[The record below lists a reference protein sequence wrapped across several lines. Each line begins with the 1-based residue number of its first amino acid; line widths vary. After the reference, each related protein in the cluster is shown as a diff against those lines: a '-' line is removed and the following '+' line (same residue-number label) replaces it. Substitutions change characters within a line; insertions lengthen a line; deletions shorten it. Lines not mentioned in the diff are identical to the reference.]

1 LFHSGEQFIQVKS
14 IRSKRMVRYDEVDK
28 MLRVSDVAEILHVH
42 PNTLRRW
49 SEQGIIGAYRIG
61 PRGDR
66 RFRQSDIA
74 SFIAEFNPVKQN
86 EH

>member
-1 LFHSGEQFIQVKS
+1 MVTYEEPDRMLKVK
-14 IRSKRMVRYDEVDK
+14 
-28 MLRVSDVAEILHVH
+28 DVAKLLHVH

-49 SEQGIIGAYRIG
+49 SKQGKIEAYRIG
-61 PRGDR
+61 SRGDR

-74 SFIAEFNPVKQN
+74 RFIAEFNPFRQN